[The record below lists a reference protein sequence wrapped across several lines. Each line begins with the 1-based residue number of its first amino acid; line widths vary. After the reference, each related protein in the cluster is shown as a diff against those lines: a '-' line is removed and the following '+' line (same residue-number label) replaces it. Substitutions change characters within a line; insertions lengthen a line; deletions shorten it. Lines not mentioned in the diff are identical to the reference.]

1 MKKID
6 MYCTGLSLALLLC
19 AVIAHGLA
27 ILTWS
32 DLLPRKDLSNL
43 AVVGIGFTIGLSFLF
58 SIAAIGTAT
67 KKFRFWFSRTY
78 RSI

>member
-6 MYCTGLSLALLLC
+6 MYCISFSLTLLLC
-19 AVIAHGLA
+19 AIIVHGIA

-43 AVVGIGFTIGLSFLF
+43 AVIGIGFAIGLSFLF
-58 SIAAIGTAT
+58 TIAAIGTAT
-67 KKFRFWFSRTY
+67 KKFRSWFSRTY